1 MEMNPIKTV
10 NWLFRGIV
18 YFGGSL
24 WLIIVV
30 LPQIWQVLQGGEW
43 DLAKMFAMLPIW
55 LIAGFAWGLIMR
67 SWMNRK
73 Q

>member
-1 MEMNPIKTV
+1 MKTV